1 MPLPTPISNDVP
13 LVTYTIKVEGA
24 KIDDSYLVHS
34 IETYCEINTISYAK
48 ITIYD
53 GTPAEGKFEI
63 SETAT
68 FLPGKEV
75 EIDFGYES
83 KEKPVFKGVI
93 VKQGIQISGEDSS
106 MLIVIVKDKAVKMT
120 LGRKNNIYNEITDS
134 DLIGKLIGN
143 NGLGKDVEATTV
155 QYEKIVQYYATD
167 WDLMLM
173 RAEINGLIVT
183 LDYGKVV
190 VKKPDTSQTPVVE
203 VSYGSTIYDLR
214 ADMHSESQV
223 SAASIKGASWDYTT
237 QKLFESGAGSVG
249 VTEQGNYTSATL
261 AKVFNISDLPL
272 QTGAGFNVNSLK
284 GWATAEIQR
293 SMLSKITGT
302 VSFQGMADVKPG
314 VVISLAGVGARFN
327 GKAFISSVKHTVRE
341 GNWVTEAG
349 FGMSF
354 KWFSEQRKDIESP
367 NASGLLPAIRGLQTG
382 IVKKV
387 ATDPDSEFRVFVE
400 LPLLNS
406 ENKQMWA
413 RLATFY
419 TTPKGGSFFMPET
432 DDEVVIGFM
441 NDDPNDPIIL
451 GSLYS
456 KNIDTPFDPDEDNT
470 KKAIYT
476 KGELK
481 VLFDDK
487 DKIITISTPADN
499 IVTLD
504 DKAKK
509 ISLADCNNNTIVMS
523 DSGIT
528 IDSAS
533 SIKITAK
540 EDITINAGTKL
551 TEEAKTDVSISG
563 QNIKADAKMD
573 AAISGLNIKADAK
586 MDTAI
591 SGTNVKLTAN
601 LEFAAK
607 GLTSTLEASTMTT
620 VKGAL
625 VKIN

>member
-1 MPLPTPISNDVP
+1 MPTPTPISNDVS
-13 LVTYTIKVEGA
+13 LVTFTIKVEGA
-24 KIDDSYLVHS
+24 AIKDTYLVHS
-34 IETYCEINTISYAK
+34 VETYSEVNTISYAG
-48 ITIYD
+48 IYIYD
-53 GTPAEGKFEI
+53 GTPAEEKFEI

-75 EIDFGYES
+75 EITAGYNS
-83 KEKPVFKGVI
+83 KEKTIFKGVI
-93 VKQGIQISGEDSS
+93 VKQGIQITGDEGS
-106 MLIVIVKDKAVKMT
+106 MLVVTAKDKAVKMT
-120 LGRKNNIYNEITDS
+120 LGRKNNIYNKSKDS

-143 NGLGKDVEATTV
+143 SGLSKDVEATTV
-155 QYEKIVQYYATD
+155 QYETIVQYYATD

-183 LDYGKVV
+183 LDAGKVT
-190 VKKPDTSQTPVVE
+190 VKKPDTSQKPVVE
-203 VSYGSTIYDLR
+203 VTYGDTIYNLH

-223 SAASIKGASWDYTT
+223 SSASIKGAAWDYST
-237 QKLFESGAGSVG
+237 QKLFESGPASVS

-261 AKVFNISDLPL
+261 AKVFNITDLPM
-272 QTGAGFNVNSLK
+272 QTGASFNADSLK
-284 GWATAEIQR
+284 SWATAEIQR
-293 SMLSKITGT
+293 SMLSKITGM
-302 VSFQGMADVKPG
+302 VSFQGMADVKSG
-314 VVISLAGVGARFN
+314 VVITLAGVGARFN
-327 GKAFISSVKHTVRE
+327 GNAFVSSVRHTIAD

-349 FGMSF
+349 FGLSF
-354 KWFSEQRKDIESP
+354 KWFSEQMSDIEAP

-382 IVKKV
+382 IVQKV
-387 ATDPDSEFRVFVE
+387 ATDPNGEFRVFVE
-400 LPLLNS
+400 LPLLKS

-419 TTPKGGSFFMPET
+419 TTPKGGSFFMPEKN
-432 DDEVVIGFM
+432 DEVVIGYM

-456 KNIDTPFDPDEDNT
+456 KKIDTPFAPDEDNT
-470 KKAIYT
+470 KKALYT

-487 DKIITISTPADN
+487 DKIITISTPAGN

-509 ISLADCNNNTIVMS
+509 ISLADCNKNTIVMS
-523 DSGIT
+523 DSGIA

-540 EDITINAGTKL
+540 QDITVNAGTSL

-573 AAISGLNIKADAK
+573 AAVSGLNVKATAK
-586 MDTAI
+586 M
-591 SGTNVKLTAN
+591 
-601 LEFAAK
+601 EFAAK
-607 GLTSTLEASTMTT
+607 GLTAALEGSTMTT